1 MTCQACEDLIQLHL
15 DGVASPGDLE
25 RHLYA
30 CPDCAAERLAIERL
44 VEGVRR
50 LRPPAVPADV
60 TERITA
66 DVLADRRVQGEP
78 DWRWR
83 AAVAVFA
90 LAASVAIS
98 LVAWAVWPGQSPTLQ
113 PRVVAEQPASLR
125 DSMAE
130 AQSAVVALTSRTANE
145 TVETTSQLLPL
156 VAPSDLEAMAAMAG
170 PIDPA
175 MEPLREAT
183 SGVGAAVAPVAD
195 SARRAVGLF
204 FRDLPMGRAPGDKNP
219 G

>member
-1 MTCQACEDLIQLHL
+1 MTCQACENLLQLHL

-30 CPDCAAERLAIERL
+30 CPDCAIERLAIERL
-44 VEGVRR
+44 IQGVPR

-60 TERITA
+60 TERLVSVA
-66 DVLADRRVQGEP
+66 LAESMVRPEA

-83 AAVAVFA
+83 VAVASFT
-90 LAASVAIS
+90 LAASVALL
-98 LVAWAVWPGQSPTLQ
+98 LVAWAVWPTQSPHVQ
-113 PRVVAEQPASLR
+113 PQVAAEQPASLR

-156 VAPSDLEAMAAMAG
+156 VAPGDLEAAMAG